1 VSLGFGLSSA
11 IVLASPN
18 LALAED
24 NAEYQELKVERRIL
38 EEVVVSAQKVDQ
50 SSQDVPISL
59 TTVSGDFMREL
70 GATGL
75 QDIAPYI
82 PNVRFSSDTDP
93 ALAQINIRGFGS
105 NPLNSAFDSSVGFVQ
120 DDIFFNRPS
129 YYNEAMFD
137 IARVEVLRG
146 PQGTLFGKNTI
157 AGVFNVTTKG
167 PSEEFSGDVRFK
179 RTDPAEQNVEL
190 GVGGAITDWLGIRV
204 AASDVSRDG
213 QLENQFLNRQDDEHD
228 QNGQRIKLLFTPT
241 EQLSVEL
248 MGVRSE
254 TSANYWGLQLAKLDD
269 GTRSFLENYDA
280 NIEDDPYNY
289 TSS

>member
-1 VSLGFGLSSA
+1 MLFTQNKTLMATAFLACTAQTVIADATDSVASSE
-11 IVLASPN
+11 STS
-18 LALAED
+18 
-24 NAEYQELKVERRIL
+24 RRVL
-38 EEVVVSAQKVDQ
+38 EEVVVSAQKVEQ

-59 TTVSGDFMREL
+59 TAVSGDFMREV

-120 DDIFFNRPS
+120 DEVFFNRPS

-167 PSEEFSGDVRFK
+167 PTEELAADFRINK
-179 RTDPAEQNVEL
+179 TDPDEVSYEA
-190 GVGGAITDWLGIRV
+190 GVGGTGAVG
-204 AASDVSRDG
+204 S
-213 QLENQFLNRQDDEHD
+213 E
-228 QNGQRIKLLFTPT
+228 
-241 EQLSVEL
+241 SVEVL
-248 MGVRSE
+248 G
-254 TSANYWGLQLAKLDD
+254 WGQEGFGIAEWGD
-269 GTRSFLENYDA
+269 
-280 NIEDDPYNY
+280 
-289 TSS
+289 